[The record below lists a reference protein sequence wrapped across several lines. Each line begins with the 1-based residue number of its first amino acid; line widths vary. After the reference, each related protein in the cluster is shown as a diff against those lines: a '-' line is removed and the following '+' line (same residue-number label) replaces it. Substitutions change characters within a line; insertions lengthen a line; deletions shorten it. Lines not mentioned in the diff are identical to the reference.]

1 MADIPII
8 RSAGPDPAA
17 AAGPPIFPSHPVEY
31 INTLAHYY
39 RGEMSRM
46 ISWRDRIDRTTNWAI
61 GAVAAMLSLGLSAPE
76 IHHSVLLFAML
87 VVALLLGIEARRYR
101 FFHVYRSRVR
111 LMERNYYAQI
121 FGPAELRDPSP
132 WMRQLAEDLRA
143 PRFNLTLAE
152 AVARR
157 LRRTY
162 VWMFGILLL
171 AWLLKGTVIVP
182 APLGTAAYAIGW
194 IPGWIVLAGVAVAL
208 LAMLYLMYAHRGRSG
223 ELAFGDVHM

>member
-1 MADIPII
+1 MTESSLVRD
-8 RSAGPDPAA
+8 PDGASV
-17 AAGPPIFPSHPVEY
+17 AGPPIFPNHTVEY

-61 GAVAAMLSLGLSAPE
+61 GAVAAMLSLGLSAPDV
-76 IHHSVLLFAML
+76 HHSVLLFAML
-87 VVALLLGIEARRYR
+87 VVGLLLGIEARRYR

-111 LMERNYYAQI
+111 LLERNYYAPVFAQ
-121 FGPAELRDPSP
+121 AEVRETKQ
-132 WMRQLAEDLRA
+132 WMRQLADDLRA
-143 PRFNLTLAE
+143 PRFTLSTTQ

-162 VWMFGILLL
+162 IWMFGILLL
-171 AWLLKGTVIVP
+171 AWLLKGSVITP
-182 APLGTAAYAIGW
+182 AAGGRLDVYAIGW
-194 IPGWIVLAGVAVAL
+194 IPGAVVLAAVGIAFA
-208 LAMLYLMYAHRGRSG
+208 AMLYVMWAHRERPG